1 MQVAD
6 PLDIHASLVSNVIVW
21 GNPTSTSVLD
31 VLHGSVHASGG
42 SSIPLQNCV
51 DEELIQIISQ
61 AVMERTDAIVQVR
74 RCLCVAAPLPAHNCQ
89 PLKCCARLECRQSHD
104 LDRTVAGTR
113 AELPAPGETEEP
125 SAHAQPERRAGVH
138 FSCS

>member
-1 MQVAD
+1 M
-6 PLDIHASLVSNVIVW
+6 DIHAALVSNVIVW

-61 AVMERTDAIVQVR
+61 AVMERTDVIVQVR
-74 RCLCVAAPLPAHNCQ
+74 RCRHGAAPIPD
-89 PLKCCARLECRQSHD
+89 HD
-104 LDRTVAGTR
+104 CHFLSPVS
-113 AELPAPGETEEP
+113 AEL
-125 SAHAQPERRAGVH
+125 
-138 FSCS
+138 